1 MRVGPDSMDGVLKR
15 RREQKEMQKQEGHV
29 KPEAEIGVVLLWARE
44 HQKLPD
50 VGREGKNKILLWSLR
65 REPGP
70 ANTLI
75 SSVPRKCKGGSQR
88 RALNF
93 TLRNRKALLS
103 WGFWDPHPTSCLLH
117 QTSSSTMLVL
127 HPQIP
132 QVTWGEVG

>member
-50 VGREGKNKILLWSLR
+50 VGREGKNKILLRSLR
-65 REPGP
+65 RDPGP

-75 SSVPRKCKGGSQR
+75 SSHQNCKR
-88 RALNF
+88 INF
-93 TLRNRKALLS
+93 CCFKPPSLWQLL
-103 WGFWDPHPTSCLLH
+103 WPP
-117 QTSSSTMLVL
+117 
-127 HPQIP
+127 
-132 QVTWGEVG
+132 